1 MYTCTHTVVLVCSK
15 NVHSTSFQC
24 TRVTLYNLRQ
34 LACTLKKC
42 CSFPSCAQLSGSGV
56 TTFSS
61 CVFSKWDA
69 QKTVKGCYQH
79 TAPSSYTTV
88 WCSADHSVTVVVAN
102 VLLYRALQPFWCTR
116 PLEGE
121 SAICVLM
128 CTSLV
133 LVCGRLVLPNQNTHP
148 STQKDARRL
157 YVKHLSV

>member
-1 MYTCTHTVVLVCSK
+1 MYLSHIVLSEK
-15 NVHSTSFQC
+15 
-24 TRVTLYNLRQ
+24 LP
-34 LACTLKKC
+34 CTLKNC
-42 CSFPSCAQLSGSGV
+42 CPSPSHVQLSGSGV

-69 QKTVKGCYQH
+69 QKTVRGCYQC
-79 TAPSSYTTV
+79 TAPSSQTSV

-102 VLLYRALQPFWCTR
+102 VLSYRALQPFWWTR

-148 STQKDARRL
+148 STQKDVRIEVL
-157 YVKHLSV
+157 CKTLVCVNLSTYNCHL